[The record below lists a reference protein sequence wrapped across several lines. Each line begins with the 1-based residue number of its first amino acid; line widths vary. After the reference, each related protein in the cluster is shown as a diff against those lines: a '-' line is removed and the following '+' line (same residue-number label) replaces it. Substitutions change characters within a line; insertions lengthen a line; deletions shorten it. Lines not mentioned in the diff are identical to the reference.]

1 MSNED
6 SRRQELESRLKLL
19 KQEFEQQMRARGFD
33 PTQTENVALPTAL
46 SRLYGEC
53 EMIREQLDEIR
64 KGEA

>member
-1 MSNED
+1 MNHTQ
-6 SRRQELESRLKLL
+6 SRREELEARLKLL
-19 KQEFEQQMRARGFD
+19 TEEFEQQMRARGFD

-53 EMIREQLDEIR
+53 EMLREQLDEIR

>member
-6 SRRQELESRLKLL
+6 ARRQELESRLKLL
-19 KQEFEQQMRARGFD
+19 TQEFEQQMRARGFD
-33 PTQTENVALPTAL
+33 PAQTENVALPTAL
-46 SRLYGEC
+46 ARLYGEC